1 MGEVAQ
7 PFLALSPGLVT
18 LDKSLFIQRQ
28 IISCQL
34 LAAVENLGDKQIPS
48 SDRLPL
54 YLGAGT
60 QWCKSRVSDPS
71 RLRKEIQEFK
81 ARQGDIASSR
91 LAQAI

>member
-1 MGEVAQ
+1 MPGPTVGEVAQ
-7 PFLALSPGLVT
+7 PFLVLSPGLVT

-34 LAAVENLGDKQIPS
+34 LAAVEDLGDKQIPG

-60 QWCKSRVSDPS
+60 QWCKPGVSNPI
-71 RLRKEIQEFK
+71 RLRKE
-81 ARQGDIASSR
+81 D
-91 LAQAI
+91 